1 MKPEEDWL
9 NEMMDAALTDSP
21 ESVTPP
27 DFEAVRRASSLV
39 RKLPATPGR
48 RILIA
53 AAAAVLAVSIAI
65 PAGIITG
72 RRIITRRLI
81 NEQNTLFV
89 EELISGTIFD
99 EGFDTDETWL
109 FDETI
114 DENFFDI

>member
-1 MKPEEDWL
+1 MKHENDWL

-21 ESVTPP
+21 ESVTAP
-27 DFEAVRRASSLV
+27 DFEAIRQASSRA
-39 RKLPATPGR
+39 RKFSAPGR
-48 RILIA
+48 RLLIA

-72 RRIITRRLI
+72 RQIITRRLI

-89 EELISGTIFD
+89 EELISSTIFD
-99 EGFDTDETWL
+99 EGFDAGENWL

>member
-1 MKPEEDWL
+1 MNPENDWL

-21 ESVTPP
+21 ESVTAP
-27 DFEAVRRASSLV
+27 DFEAIRQASSRA
-39 RKLPATPGR
+39 RKFSAPGR

-65 PAGIITG
+65 PAGIVAG
-72 RRIITRRLI
+72 RRIVTRRLI
-81 NEQNTLFV
+81 HEQNTLFV

-99 EGFDTDETWL
+99 EGFDASEAWL